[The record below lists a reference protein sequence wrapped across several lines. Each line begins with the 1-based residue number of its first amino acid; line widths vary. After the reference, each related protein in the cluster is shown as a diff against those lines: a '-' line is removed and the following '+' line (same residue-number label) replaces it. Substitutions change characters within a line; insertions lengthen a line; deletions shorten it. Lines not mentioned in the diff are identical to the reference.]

1 MKSINELKNMNS
13 QELNEF
19 AKEIRSFLIE
29 NISKTG
35 GHLGSNLGIVE
46 LTMAI
51 HKNFNS
57 PKDKIIFDVG
67 HQCYVHKILTNRS
80 QYFNTLRQ
88 ENGLSGF
95 IKRKESEHDV
105 WEAGHSS
112 TSLSAACGMALA
124 RDLKNSDEEI
134 IAIIGDGSLT
144 NGLSL
149 EALNNLS
156 SLNTKVIII
165 LNDNEMSI
173 SNNVGFIDD
182 ILKNLQYSKSYNQTK
197 TNVKNILDKL
207 PMGLQI
213 KEGLSKFKN
222 EIKLKVN
229 YSQNFFNMLGF
240 DYLGPVNGHNFGE
253 LDRAME
259 YAKNSKQSVLIH
271 VKTIKGNGYK
281 PAMEN
286 NWHGVGKFDIN
297 TGKEIKS
304 NKISNSQMIA
314 NTLEKLMEDN
324 KNIYVITPAMEKGS
338 ELTNIKEKYPNR
350 FTDVGIAEEHAITMA
365 AGMALANYVPFV
377 SIYSTFLQRSYD
389 QIFHDIVHHNAH
401 VVIGIDRAG
410 IVGEDGETHQGINDI
425 AFLSHMPNIVIFQGK
440 DQQEQ
445 MDLLNYAINE
455 MDSPVAIRYSR
466 GGNNENVVKFNQ
478 INPFKWDILKENNE
492 IYVIGYGDIIKELEC
507 NNNFKY
513 GLINAKCIKPIDYE
527 LLDQIKDKKIIV
539 VEEHVKFGGLNT
551 MIKDYLEKP
560 IKTICLP
567 NEFIEQGSR
576 QYLLE
581 KYNLS
586 GTNLIN
592 EIERLVKNE
601 N

>member
-1 MKSINELKNMNS
+1 MKSIVELKKMNIN
-13 QELNEF
+13 ELNEF
-19 AKEIRSFLIE
+19 AEEIRSFLIE

-57 PKDKIIFDVG
+57 PNDKIIFDVG
-67 HQCYVHKILTNRS
+67 HQCYVHKILTGRS
-80 QYFNTLRQ
+80 DQFNTLRQ
-88 ENGLSGF
+88 ANGLSGF
-95 IKRKESEHDV
+95 IKRKESVHDV

-124 RDLKNSDEEI
+124 RDLAQSKQEI

-149 EALNNLS
+149 EALNHLS
-156 SLNTKVIII
+156 SLDTKVIII

-197 TNVKNILDKL
+197 INVKNILDKI
-207 PMGLQI
+207 PMGI
-213 KEGLSKFKN
+213 KLKESLSNVKN
-222 EIKLKVN
+222 EIKQKVN

-240 DYLGPVNGHNFGE
+240 DYLGPIDGHDFNE
-253 LDRAME
+253 LDRAMN
-259 YAKNSKQSVLIH
+259 YAKNSEQSVLIH
-271 VKTIKGNGYK
+271 VKTIKGKGYQ

-286 NWHGVGKFDIN
+286 SWHGVGKFDIK
-297 TGKEIKS
+297 TGMEIK
-304 NKISNSQMIA
+304 NNQISNSQMIA
-314 NTLEKLMEDN
+314 NTLLVMMEEN
-324 KNIYVITPAMEKGS
+324 KKIFVITPAMEKGS
-338 ELTNIKEKYPNR
+338 ELTCIKNKFPTR

-365 AGMALANYVPFV
+365 AGMAINGYIPFV

-445 MDLLNYAINE
+445 MNLLNYAINKANF
-455 MDSPVAIRYSR
+455 PVAIRYSR
-466 GGNNENVVKFNQ
+466 GGNNQNIVNFQE
-478 INPFKWDILKENNE
+478 INPFKWDILKENDE
-492 IYVIGYGDIIKELEC
+492 VYIIGYGDIINELEQ
-507 NNNFKY
+507 NPNFKY
-513 GLINAKCIKPIDYE
+513 GLINAKCIKPIDYQ
-527 LLDQIKDKKIIV
+527 LLDKIKDKKIIV

-560 IKTICLP
+560 IKIISLP
-567 NEFIEQGSR
+567 NEFIQQGSR
-576 QYLLE
+576 KYLLE
-581 KYNLS
+581 KYNLT
-586 GTNLIN
+586 GEPLIN
-592 EIERLVKNE
+592 EIERLVNDE